1 MNDEKKL
8 EEFVSK
14 LRRIENEIKLLQQ
27 DKKDLF
33 DDYKNYFKPKVLREA
48 LRVVKKRIE
57 FGEDVNE
64 LDNIV
69 EHLTKDF
76 DTEEQFMNPICPGD
90 LVRIKKDFIK
100 HLPVSADDN
109 CWRSPMLVISVSPD
123 RSDSF
128 ENDILQNNKR
138 LIFLMSAGS

>member
-14 LRRIENEIKLLQQ
+14 LRRIENEIRLLQQ

-76 DTEEQFMNPICPGD
+76 DTEE
-90 LVRIKKDFIK
+90 
-100 HLPVSADDN
+100 
-109 CWRSPMLVISVSPD
+109 
-123 RSDSF
+123 
-128 ENDILQNNKR
+128 
-138 LIFLMSAGS
+138 

>member
-57 FGEDVNE
+57 FGEDVNQ

-69 EHLTKDF
+69 DHLTKDF
-76 DTEEQFMNPICPGD
+76 DTEE
-90 LVRIKKDFIK
+90 
-100 HLPVSADDN
+100 
-109 CWRSPMLVISVSPD
+109 
-123 RSDSF
+123 
-128 ENDILQNNKR
+128 
-138 LIFLMSAGS
+138 

>member
-8 EEFVSK
+8 EEFVSQ

-69 EHLTKDF
+69 EHLTKDY
-76 DTEEQFMNPICPGD
+76 D
-90 LVRIKKDFIK
+90 LD
-100 HLPVSADDN
+100 
-109 CWRSPMLVISVSPD
+109 
-123 RSDSF
+123 
-128 ENDILQNNKR
+128 E
-138 LIFLMSAGS
+138 

>member
-27 DKKDLF
+27 DKNDLF

-57 FGEDVNE
+57 FGEDVNQ

-69 EHLTKDF
+69 DHLTKDF
-76 DTEEQFMNPICPGD
+76 DTEE
-90 LVRIKKDFIK
+90 
-100 HLPVSADDN
+100 
-109 CWRSPMLVISVSPD
+109 
-123 RSDSF
+123 
-128 ENDILQNNKR
+128 
-138 LIFLMSAGS
+138 

>member
-14 LRRIENEIKLLQQ
+14 LRRIENEISLLQQ

-64 LDNIV
+64 LDSIV

-76 DTEEQFMNPICPGD
+76 DTEE
-90 LVRIKKDFIK
+90 
-100 HLPVSADDN
+100 
-109 CWRSPMLVISVSPD
+109 
-123 RSDSF
+123 
-128 ENDILQNNKR
+128 
-138 LIFLMSAGS
+138 

>member
-8 EEFVSK
+8 EEFISK

-69 EHLTKDF
+69 EHLTKDY
-76 DTEEQFMNPICPGD
+76 D
-90 LVRIKKDFIK
+90 LD
-100 HLPVSADDN
+100 
-109 CWRSPMLVISVSPD
+109 
-123 RSDSF
+123 
-128 ENDILQNNKR
+128 E
-138 LIFLMSAGS
+138 

>member
-1 MNDEKKL
+1 MVKNKGDNQMNDEKKL

-69 EHLTKDF
+69 EHLTKDY
-76 DTEEQFMNPICPGD
+76 D
-90 LVRIKKDFIK
+90 LD
-100 HLPVSADDN
+100 
-109 CWRSPMLVISVSPD
+109 
-123 RSDSF
+123 
-128 ENDILQNNKR
+128 E
-138 LIFLMSAGS
+138 

>member
-76 DTEEQFMNPICPGD
+76 DTEE
-90 LVRIKKDFIK
+90 
-100 HLPVSADDN
+100 
-109 CWRSPMLVISVSPD
+109 
-123 RSDSF
+123 
-128 ENDILQNNKR
+128 
-138 LIFLMSAGS
+138 

>member
-69 EHLTKDF
+69 EHLTKDY
-76 DTEEQFMNPICPGD
+76 D
-90 LVRIKKDFIK
+90 LD
-100 HLPVSADDN
+100 
-109 CWRSPMLVISVSPD
+109 
-123 RSDSF
+123 
-128 ENDILQNNKR
+128 E
-138 LIFLMSAGS
+138 

>member
-8 EEFVSK
+8 EEFISK

-69 EHLTKDF
+69 EHLSKDY
-76 DTEEQFMNPICPGD
+76 D
-90 LVRIKKDFIK
+90 LD
-100 HLPVSADDN
+100 
-109 CWRSPMLVISVSPD
+109 
-123 RSDSF
+123 
-128 ENDILQNNKR
+128 E
-138 LIFLMSAGS
+138 

>member
-27 DKKDLF
+27 DKKDRF

-69 EHLTKDF
+69 EHLTKDY
-76 DTEEQFMNPICPGD
+76 D
-90 LVRIKKDFIK
+90 LD
-100 HLPVSADDN
+100 
-109 CWRSPMLVISVSPD
+109 
-123 RSDSF
+123 
-128 ENDILQNNKR
+128 E
-138 LIFLMSAGS
+138 

>member
-27 DKKDLF
+27 DKNDLF

-76 DTEEQFMNPICPGD
+76 DTEE
-90 LVRIKKDFIK
+90 
-100 HLPVSADDN
+100 
-109 CWRSPMLVISVSPD
+109 
-123 RSDSF
+123 
-128 ENDILQNNKR
+128 
-138 LIFLMSAGS
+138 

>member
-14 LRRIENEIKLLQQ
+14 LRRIENEIKLWQQ

-69 EHLTKDF
+69 EHLTKDY
-76 DTEEQFMNPICPGD
+76 D
-90 LVRIKKDFIK
+90 LD
-100 HLPVSADDN
+100 
-109 CWRSPMLVISVSPD
+109 
-123 RSDSF
+123 
-128 ENDILQNNKR
+128 E
-138 LIFLMSAGS
+138 

>member
-27 DKKDLF
+27 DKKYLF

-69 EHLTKDF
+69 EHLTKDY
-76 DTEEQFMNPICPGD
+76 D
-90 LVRIKKDFIK
+90 LD
-100 HLPVSADDN
+100 
-109 CWRSPMLVISVSPD
+109 
-123 RSDSF
+123 
-128 ENDILQNNKR
+128 E
-138 LIFLMSAGS
+138 

>member
-69 EHLTKDF
+69 EHLSKDY
-76 DTEEQFMNPICPGD
+76 D
-90 LVRIKKDFIK
+90 LD
-100 HLPVSADDN
+100 
-109 CWRSPMLVISVSPD
+109 
-123 RSDSF
+123 
-128 ENDILQNNKR
+128 E
-138 LIFLMSAGS
+138 